1 MDNGG
6 YRAFISSVS
15 GSILRHLEV
24 SPTLQETVQLADG
37 SGKAVDLGYTWPRV
51 NGHRVKTCIA
61 LDEET
66 STPLLGVLTLGELLL
81 GVDQKEGRLVP
92 LTDMP
97 L

>member
-1 MDNGG
+1 MQD
-6 YRAFISSVS
+6 
-15 GSILRHLEV
+15 
-24 SPTLQETVQLADG
+24 TVQLADG
-37 SGKAVDLGYTWPRV
+37 ARKAVELGYTWPRL

-66 STPLLGVLTLGELLL
+66 STPLPGILTLGELLL